1 MKFSLK
7 TAGCFRLGEEAVMR
21 NTYIGRRVAWLVF
34 FLLAVSPAF
43 GVSVEEAKTKGLV
56 GERPNGY
63 LGVVNSAAHEAQA
76 LAYEDIA
83 KRNRTQL
90 DAVEALA
97 GEKAIQNTKPGYF
110 VEGPGGW
117 TRK

>member
-1 MKFSLK
+1 
-7 TAGCFRLGEEAVMR
+7 MR
-21 NTYIGRRVAWLVF
+21 NTYFGRRVAWLVF

-43 GVSVEEAKTKGLV
+43 GISVEEAKTKGWV

-63 LGVVNSAAHEAQA
+63 LGVVNPAAPEAQA
-76 LAYEDIA
+76 LANEVNEKRRQAYEDIA

-110 VEGPGGW
+110 VEGPGGR